1 MAALRRSKADTEREL
16 ETLNTS
22 LRTESNGLRTDMDSV
37 VRELQ
42 AIINTKMGLELE
54 IAAYRKL
61 LEGEENRH
69 VNSLFSGV
77 TLHDEVGRV
86 DKVQGPRPKCRGPE
100 FPAKNF
106 LK

>member
-22 LRTESNGLRTDMDSV
+22 LRTESNRLRTDMDSV
-37 VRELQ
+37 MRELQ

-77 TLHDEVGRV
+77 TLHDGVGRV
-86 DKVQGPRPKCRGPE
+86 DKVQGP
-100 FPAKNF
+100 
-106 LK
+106 

>member
-22 LRTESNGLRTDMDSV
+22 LRTESNRLRTDMDSV
-37 VRELQ
+37 MRELQ

-77 TLHDEVGRV
+77 TLHGVSRV
-86 DKVQGPRPKCRGPE
+86 DKVQGHRPQCRGPE
-100 FPAKNF
+100 FPAKKF